1 MKMTQN
7 TILLSACIISIAAIS
22 YCLYRIS
29 NSKKRL
35 TNVLDETDIQRVKSL
50 SMKSIIDWI
59 DNVLGDTLEQYKKAY
74 INILPKK
81 ATKEALKGGIDI
93 PKKDLNKS
101 ILVIVLDK
109 ETKQVIKRKLVI
121 PNSIA
126 DDLSA
131 IRDGKIFEIPV
142 E

>member
-59 DNVLGDTLEQYKKAY
+59 DNVIGDTLEQYKKAY
-74 INILPKK
+74 INILPNK

>member
-29 NSKKRL
+29 NSKKKL

-59 DNVLGDTLEQYKKAY
+59 DNVLGDTLEQYEK
-74 INILPKK
+74 
-81 ATKEALKGGIDI
+81 
-93 PKKDLNKS
+93 
-101 ILVIVLDK
+101 V
-109 ETKQVIKRKLVI
+109 
-121 PNSIA
+121 
-126 DDLSA
+126 
-131 IRDGKIFEIPV
+131 
-142 E
+142 